1 MFTLG
6 TDLSLSPAKWV
17 KNPPKFLTESTQKC
31 GKYFWIYVYTVREVA
46 PVAPPVVVVPE
57 IVTSTPAV
65 STNWF
70 NSLFALFSKK
80 CGNKLNINLSINLF
94 TYLFTCLLFVF
105 YLSIFL
111 LNPQVIKTNYLNN
124 SQNKIRIRFPMSVF
138 IFPLLFSDHFPCP
151 NNKFPTLSHSF
162 LCNSVTLI
170 PAPSPPTQLCLTTQ
184 MDCQL
189 QHPN

>member
-1 MFTLG
+1 M
-6 TDLSLSPAKWV
+6 
-17 KNPPKFLTESTQKC
+17 
-31 GKYFWIYVYTVREVA
+31 YTVREVA

-65 STNWF
+65 STNWL

-138 IFPLLFSDHFPCP
+138 IFPLLFSDHFPYP
-151 NNKFPTLSHSF
+151 NNEFPTLSHSF

-170 PAPSPPTQLCLTTQ
+170 PAPSLLPPHTT
-184 MDCQL
+184 MFDHTDGLSTSTPKLISIYCQTAKYIL
-189 QHPN
+189 KTLFRGVFQ